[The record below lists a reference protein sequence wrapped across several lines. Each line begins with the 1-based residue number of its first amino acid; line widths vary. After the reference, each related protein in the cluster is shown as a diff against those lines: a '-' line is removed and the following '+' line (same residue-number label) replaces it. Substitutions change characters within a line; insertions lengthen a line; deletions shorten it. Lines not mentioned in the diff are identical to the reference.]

1 MFSLKA
7 TELKRSWVGIGLG
20 GIIALIYVALLQL
33 YWMPAWWRAL
43 LFLCIGFVGVGLLLR
58 SIRQPKRKIGIDE
71 QGAFLLARGHYI
83 RLVFIRVNAV
93 QLIAKEEKST
103 NFYDRFC
110 PTYYVIYRDSLNE
123 HTYRTLRSFA
133 AQQMLLGRSE
143 EARKRAVR
151 RAN

>member
-71 QGAFLLARGHYI
+71 QGAFLLAREHYI

-93 QLIAKEEKST
+93 QLIAKEATST
-103 NFYDRFC
+103 SFYDRFW
-110 PTYYVIYRDSLNE
+110 PTHYVVYRDSLNE
-123 HTYRTLRSFA
+123 HSYRTLRSFA

-143 EARKRAVR
+143 EARKRTIR
-151 RAN
+151 RAD